1 MIHVMINMRERMTRM
16 NRKQWG
22 GEAIDMSIVRRAEDI
37 IGCIVIGGL
46 FILTMAL

>member
-1 MIHVMINMRERMTRM
+1 MTRM

-22 GEAIDMSIVRRAEDI
+22 IDMSIVRRAEDI

>member
-1 MIHVMINMRERMTRM
+1 MTRM

-22 GEAIDMSIVRRAEDI
+22 MATPDMSIVRRAEDI